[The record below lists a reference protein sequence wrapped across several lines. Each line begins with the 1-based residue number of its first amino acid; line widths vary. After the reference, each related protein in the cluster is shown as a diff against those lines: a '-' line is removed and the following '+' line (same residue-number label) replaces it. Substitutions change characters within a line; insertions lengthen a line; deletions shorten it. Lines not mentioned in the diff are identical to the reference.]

1 MSLSF
6 RSCVAAVV
14 LVLPITACRDGPA
27 VIAPELQP
35 ASALAQGAN
44 AVSVMTQNLYHGADI
59 NAVTDVPSNQVPF
72 ALAAAWATIQAT
84 DFPTRARALADEIA
98 VARPHLIG
106 LQEVTTWRTQTP
118 SDFVQGHFAPNAITV
133 EYDFLSILLDALAAR
148 GLDYH
153 VAALTPTSD
162 IEAPAYTGIG
172 PVPFMDLRYGDAD
185 AVLVR
190 SDVTVLQTFTQQYVA
205 RVEIDLGGLTLVRL
219 HGFAAARVRIGQR
232 QLTFVST
239 HLVGEQ
245 TSDIQ
250 IQQTAELIAWANMQA
265 APVLVVGD
273 FNSAANPDAPAGAA
287 TPTYG
292 IVTQVGGYADA
303 HLLSGGSATGGKTC
317 CHAGDLSNAAPSLTQ
332 RIDFIFLRGF
342 APPQSLAATMKFE
355 VLGDEAGD
363 RFSATDALG
372 QPVTL
377 WPSDHAGVV
386 ASFVPAANPLP

>member
-273 FNSAANPDAPAGAA
+273 FNSAANPGAPAQRK
-287 TPTYG
+287 TDTYG
-292 IVTQVGGYADA
+292 M
-303 HLLSGGSATGGKTC
+303 LLNAGFTDVWDRGRKPESGLTC
-317 CHAGDLSNAAPSLTQ
+317 CHNELLSNASAAFDQ
-332 RIDFIFLRGF
+332 RLDLILLNQGLDRMVG
-342 APPQSLAATMKFE
+342 AAQERVTGADAE
-355 VLGDEAGD
+355 VHAAYG
-363 RFSATDALG
+363 
-372 QPVTL
+372 L
-377 WPSDHAGVV
+377 WPSNHAGVFAV
-386 ASFVPAANPLP
+386 LHVPMR